1 MNNMSSLPTV
11 RLADVNIGNLIEEIC
26 DRGTATTLIACCSR
40 SYFLKQLVEYTRPSS
55 IAVSDPAERHPSD
68 EPPETEPEEEFI
80 SRPPRQNPLLQPTL
94 KLIAA
99 SSKVN
104 LAFCPTIP
112 TFRAYLS
119 TLLVRTAA
127 EDAQTSRIVI
137 MNILALHR
145 DTSEFTLQGLS
156 RSFSLIASING
167 LLKDR
172 VELVECADVH
182 VEASNLTLSQPW
194 DVEVPLLSGS
204 IKIGEAGQGWASRKV
219 SVKEF
224 ANRWF
229 NFE

>member
-1 MNNMSSLPTV
+1 MSSLPTV

-26 DRGTATTLIACCSR
+26 DQGTATTLIACCSR
-40 SYFLKQLVEYTRPSS
+40 SYFLKQLVEYTRPSP
-55 IAVSDPAERHPSD
+55 IVASDLAEQHPSD
-68 EPPETEPEEEFI
+68 EPTETEPEEESI
-80 SRPPRQNPLLQPTL
+80 SLPPRQCPLLLPTL

-112 TFRAYLS
+112 TLRAYLS
-119 TLLVRTAA
+119 TLPIRTAA
-127 EDAQTSRIVI
+127 EDVQASRVVIV
-137 MNILALHR
+137 NILALHR

-156 RSFSLIASING
+156 RSFALIASVNG
-167 LLKDR
+167 LLQASI
-172 VELVECADVH
+172 ELVECADVQS
-182 VEASNLTLSQPW
+182 ETSNVTHIQPW

-224 ANRWF
+224 GNRWF

>member
-1 MNNMSSLPTV
+1 MSHMLSLPVV
-11 RLADVNIGNLIEEIC
+11 RLADINVGQLVEEIC
-26 DRGTATTLIACCSR
+26 DQKTAMTLIACCSR
-40 SYFLKQLVEYTRPSS
+40 SYFLKQLIEYTRPSS
-55 IAVSDPAERHPSD
+55 VAVGDHSEQHALD
-68 EPPETEPEEEFI
+68 ENAETEPEEE
-80 SRPPRQNPLLQPTL
+80 SLSLPPRLNPLLQPTL

-99 SSKVN
+99 SSKIK

-112 TFRAYLS
+112 IFRAYLS
-119 TLLVRTAA
+119 TLLIRTAA
-127 EDAQTSRIVI
+127 EEKQCSRIVI
-137 MNILALHR
+137 VNILELHR

-167 LLKDR
+167 LLQGDI
-172 VELVECADVH
+172 ELVECADVH
-182 VEASNLTLSQPW
+182 GETSDVTHSQPW

-219 SVKEF
+219 SVKDF